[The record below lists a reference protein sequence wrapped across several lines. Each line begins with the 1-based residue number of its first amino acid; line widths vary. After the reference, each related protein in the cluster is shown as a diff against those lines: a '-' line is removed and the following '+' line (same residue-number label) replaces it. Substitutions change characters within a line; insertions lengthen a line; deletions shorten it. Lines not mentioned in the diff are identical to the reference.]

1 MDKPSS
7 PRSVR
12 THWGDFPPVVT
23 LLPRYTLKNFNSELY
38 AAAKSGNGA
47 GALLIVEQA
56 VTNEALSPLVEAL
69 AGRKPIVAP
78 VLAEEATGC
87 NQLPVA
93 FACLLEES
101 LGLSWTSEFVQ
112 CVRANHTGA
121 GAFERI
127 ARQPVFDG
135 AVEAGADYLI
145 VDDTVTMGGTLAA
158 LRGHIE
164 SHGGRV
170 LMAACLNGG
179 LRQTEIRPTAD
190 MLATTKAKHP
200 HLSNWWRDEYGFDVD
215 ALTGSELGTLRK
227 AASLDEIKEKLRL
240 ARGDDAA
247 SRAPEM
253 GTTPF
258 FMTEVEITTVRSEA
272 EITRILASELRARD
286 AVIQGV
292 MCQIDFGSELHS
304 GCGAVVFGTISDATT
319 HGCAK
324 CCGLYE
330 VEISRISE
338 RLVVGEFD
346 SNLIVGY
353 VRADAF
359 TASSPLPPRGL
370 HIHSTKARAGQGDQD
385 AVSRVH
391 VRRTKVAL
399 EPFRERFIY
408 EDLETELKAEDER
421 HKGA

>member
-23 LLPRYTLKNFNSELY
+23 LLPRYTLKNTNSELY
-38 AAAKSGNGA
+38 AAAKSGMSA
-47 GALLIVEQA
+47 DALTIVEQA

-87 NQLPVA
+87 NQLPIA
-93 FACLLEES
+93 FACLLEER

-135 AVEAGADYLI
+135 TVEPGTDYLI

-158 LRGHIE
+158 IRGHIE
-164 SHGGRV
+164 SNGGRV
-170 LMAACLNGG
+170 ILAACLTGG
-179 LRQTEIRPTAD
+179 LRQTEIRPTAK

-200 HLSNWWRDEYGFDVD
+200 ALADWWREAFGFDVE

-227 AASLDEIKEKLRL
+227 AISLNAIQDKLRL
-240 ARGDDAA
+240 AQGDDAP
-247 SRAPEM
+247 SRFYLTAPD
-253 GTTPF
+253 
-258 FMTEVEITTVRSEA
+258 ITAVRSAAEA
-272 EITRILASELRARD
+272 TRALAKSPEDRSMIIRAFICQTEFSWELAD
-286 AVIQGV
+286 GY
-292 MCQIDFGSELHS
+292 
-304 GCGAVVFGTISDATT
+304 GAVVFGSIADATIL
-319 HGCAK
+319 GCAK
-324 CCGLYE
+324 SCGLYE
-330 VEISRISE
+330 VEISRISD
-338 RLVVGEFD
+338 R
-346 SNLIVGY
+346 LIVEECHSDYNAGY

-359 TASSPLPPRGL
+359 SASSTVPPGGL
-370 HIHSTKARAGQGDQD
+370 RIHGAADGGPAQVGVEDGKRT
-385 AVSRVH
+385 RVL
-391 VRRTKVAL
+391 VRKIKVAL

-408 EDLETELKAEDER
+408 EDLERELNSDDEQPTG
-421 HKGA
+421 K